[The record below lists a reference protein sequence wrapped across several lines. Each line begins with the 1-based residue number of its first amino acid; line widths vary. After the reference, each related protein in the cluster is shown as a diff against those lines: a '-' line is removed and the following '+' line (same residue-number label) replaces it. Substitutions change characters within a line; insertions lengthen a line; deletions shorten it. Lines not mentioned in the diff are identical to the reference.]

1 MAFRPGTKY
10 GSLIYGA
17 NSSSPMSPM
26 GMTGQAVDVMGF
38 FEPPDPREFAQANL
52 YYAQADA
59 AREAQ
64 ALQKR
69 KFDMFND
76 MLGKFNR
83 GAGFGSGN
91 ASSRPMNSLPAP
103 RYINAG
109 PVWSQGQIDAQSNLQ
124 RGNLL
129 TQANNQSRDF
139 MNTMATRGFSP
150 SSPFG
155 LLNSQSNLM
164 RANAGAAANET
175 NLNFNAAKA
184 NSDARLDASRTNAGM
199 YGDYIRSLAQQQQA
213 NANYNL
219 QSQGQQFDI
228 FRTLLQGFA

>member
-1 MAFRPGTKY
+1 MAQATYRMGTQYRVVPGSEGLWGPKY
-10 GSLIYGA
+10 RGTYMA
-17 NSSSPMSPM
+17 Y
-26 GMTGQAVDVMGF
+26 
-38 FEPPDPREFAQANL
+38 EPPDPREQAGAEEIRARTAL
-52 YYAQADA
+52 VEQQA
-59 AREAQ
+59 
-64 ALQKR
+64 ALQGQ
-69 KFDMFND
+69 KFNIFKDL
-76 MLGKFNR
+76 LGNFNR
-83 GAGFGSGN
+83 GGFGGIGN

-129 TQANNQSRDF
+129 TQANNQNRDF
-139 MNTMATRGFSP
+139 MNTMATKGFAP
-150 SSPFG
+150 NSPFG
-155 LLNSQSNLM
+155 MLNSQSNLM

>member
-1 MAFRPGTKY
+1 MK
-10 GSLIYGA
+10 
-17 NSSSPMSPM
+17 
-26 GMTGQAVDVMGF
+26 Q
-38 FEPPDPREFAQANL
+38 
-52 YYAQADA
+52 
-59 AREAQ
+59 
-64 ALQKR
+64 R
-69 KFDMFND
+69 KFDIFNNL
-76 MLGKFNR
+76 LGQYGR
-83 GAGFGSGN
+83 GGFGGIGN

-129 TQANNQSRDF
+129 TQANNQNRDF
-139 MNTMATRGFSP
+139 MNTMATRGFAP
-150 SSPFG
+150 NSPFG
-155 LLNSQSNLM
+155 MLNSQSNLM